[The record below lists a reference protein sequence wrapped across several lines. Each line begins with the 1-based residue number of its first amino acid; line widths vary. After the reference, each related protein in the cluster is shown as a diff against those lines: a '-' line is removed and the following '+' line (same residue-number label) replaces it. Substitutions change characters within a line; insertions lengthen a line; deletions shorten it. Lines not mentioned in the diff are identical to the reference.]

1 MTKLIITGKYDAKRI
16 SQIEVATSGKR
27 PEGMMELFIDIET
40 TGRCESY
47 SASRIYYLAYLLAE
61 NCPGLRFEVKEG

>member
-1 MTKLIITGKYDAKRI
+1 
-16 SQIEVATSGKR
+16 
-27 PEGMMELFIDIET
+27 MELFIDIET

-61 NCPGLRFEVKEG
+61 NYQGLKFEIVKKGSE